1 MRMMA
6 KHLPQKPDT
15 QLFIYQ
21 TESGEIKLEVR
32 LEDETVWLTQNM
44 IAKLYQTTK
53 QNISLHIQN
62 VYKESALESE
72 ATLKKYLTVRQ
83 GSKTDRS

>member
-1 MRMMA
+1 MA
-6 KHLPQKPDT
+6 EQLPGKPNS
-15 QLFIYQ
+15 QFLIYQ
-21 TESGEIKLEVR
+21 AENGETKLEVR

-62 VYKESALESE
+62 VYKEGELESE
-72 ATLKKYLTVRQ
+72 ATVKKYLTVRQ
-83 GSKTDRS
+83 GGKTDRS